1 MERKSG
7 AHAPTPWSH
16 YDDTGPD
23 GKTGRHEIVA
33 IGKTVARIYATKGME
48 AEDAA
53 NAALIVK
60 AVNAFD
66 PLVSALRDV
75 ESTHINDDGSC
86 GLCGSDDVA
95 VRFQAE
101 EYNHAHEGWCPIIKV
116 RAALSL
122 AKDGTK

>member
-66 PLVSALRDV
+66 PLVSALEVMLAQTDPYRQGRNT
-75 ESTHINDDGSC
+75 EAELEARAN
-86 GLCGSDDVA
+86 A
-95 VRFQAE
+95 V
-101 EYNHAHEGWCPIIKV
+101 
-116 RAALSL
+116 AALSL